1 MKKLFALLLAAVLIF
16 SITGCDG
23 VVGDIAGN
31 VTEVALKEL
40 ESQIRKT
47 VAEYKVDLVEIKST
61 VGQLSDDSDSDTQFF
76 CGVLVRSSSPA
87 VPQSI
92 CDKLDGVFDR
102 SGMCAQTESAIK
114 SEYLTNKE
122 ISFKHTDF
130 STGDYYLLW
139 VYSPDLTSKL
149 SDLKEKL
156 EDLELP
162 DSVTKHL
169 EGLDLPTGL
178 LPTESN
184 SVG

>member
-1 MKKLFALLLAAVLIF
+1 MKRIFTLLLAAVLIL
-16 SITGCDG
+16 SITGCSD
-23 VVGDIAGN
+23 VVSDIAGN

-61 VGQLSDDSDSDTQFF
+61 VGDLNDDSDSDTQFF

-130 STGDYYLLW
+130 SSGDYYLLW
-139 VYSPDLTSKL
+139 VYSPDLTGKL
-149 SDLKEKL
+149 SDLKDKIKE
-156 EDLELP
+156 LELP
-162 DSVTKHL
+162 ASVTKRL
-169 EGLDLPTGL
+169 EELELPTGL
-178 LPTESN
+178 FPTESN

>member
-1 MKKLFALLLAAVLIF
+1 MKKLSALLLAAVLIF
-16 SITGCDG
+16 SITGCSD
-23 VVGDIAGN
+23 VVSDIAGN

-47 VAEYKVDLVEIKST
+47 IAEYKVDLVEIKST
-61 VGQLSDDSDSDTQFF
+61 VGDLNDDSDSDTQFF

-102 SGMCAQTESAIK
+102 SGMTKQTESAIK
-114 SEYLTNKE
+114 SEYLTNKTL
-122 ISFKHTDF
+122 SFNRTDF
-130 STGDYYLLW
+130 SSGDYYLLW

-156 EDLELP
+156 GDLELP

-169 EGLDLPTGL
+169 EGLDLPSGL
-178 LPTESN
+178 LPTDSKG
-184 SVG
+184 VG